1 MYNGVV
7 TFPST
12 FFALR
17 SEKVAQKAQYDCKLI
32 PCPRELSSSCA
43 VSLAFDAA
51 EVEGIAEI
59 IDKNR
64 VKFEAIYLYQNGSID
79 SHGNGNGDG
88 NDNGEQE
95 EKEII
100 IWAE

>member
-7 TFPST
+7 TFPSS

-17 SEKVAQKAQYDCKLI
+17 SEKLTQKAQYACKLI

-51 EVEGIAEI
+51 QVEEVAQVIN
-59 IDKNR
+59 KNR
-64 VKFEAIYLYQNGSID
+64 VQFEAIYLYQEANAQ
-79 SHGNGNGDG
+79 
-88 NDNGEQE
+88 GESE
-95 EKEII
+95 TPKEIVV
-100 IWAE
+100 WAE

>member
-1 MYNGVV
+1 MYNGVI

-17 SEKVAQKAQYDCKLI
+17 SEKVAQKAQYNCKLI

-51 EVEGIAEI
+51 QVEEMAQMIEQ
-59 IDKNR
+59 NR
-64 VKFEAIYLYQNGSID
+64 VKFEAIYLYKNSTVQDD
-79 SHGNGNGDG
+79 SDT
-88 NDNGEQE
+88 D
-95 EKEII
+95 KEIE